1 MITASDDTP
10 NLLASPLNMTVVG
23 TPAMTGV
30 VQVVVGVGAIIGVV
44 VVHVVVGTAF
54 LVSHV
59 VVSSSQS
66 HSSVVILSG
75 HSVEVLIGPQ
85 GSVTT

>member
-44 VVHVVVGTAF
+44 VHVVVGTAF
-54 LVSHV
+54 LVSQV

-66 HSSVVILSG
+66 QSSVVILSG
-75 HSVEVLIGPQ
+75 HSVEVFIGPQ

>member
-23 TPAMTGV
+23 IPAMTGV
-30 VQVVVGVGAIIGVV
+30 VQVVVGVGAIIAV

-54 LVSHV
+54 LVSQV

-66 HSSVVILSG
+66 QSSVVILSG